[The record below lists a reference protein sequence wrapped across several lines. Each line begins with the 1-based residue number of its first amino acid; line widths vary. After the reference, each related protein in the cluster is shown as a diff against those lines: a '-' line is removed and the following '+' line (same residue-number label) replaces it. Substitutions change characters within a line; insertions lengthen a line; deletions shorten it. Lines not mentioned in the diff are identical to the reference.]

1 MYKNLKR
8 YYKPPIFIGG
18 FFIYT
23 IMKNIKTYKIFESQ
37 VDSAGWTSGD
47 LNGAKEAVDDSLLEL
62 KDNKF
67 NIIIDG
73 DRFSNEYKDV
83 RCFSL
88 YITLPVKNEWT
99 NQATLRFGGLSE
111 QSFFNFQDVMDNIWQ
126 AIHIASDYG
135 FDVYVLSF
143 NTKKV
148 INGVSNVNLIWSPL
162 DVSNLEE
169 ILESLDE
176 VNSITVSFFEKG
188 NLKEMIEE
196 NKKSLKLSPPGI
208 EYK

>member
-1 MYKNLKR
+1 
-8 YYKPPIFIGG
+8 
-18 FFIYT
+18 
-23 IMKNIKTYKIFESQ
+23 MKNIKTYKIFESQ
-37 VDSAGWTSGD
+37 VDSGGWTSGD

-88 YITLPVKNEWT
+88 YITLPVKNE
-99 NQATLRFGGLSE
+99 RGLTE
-111 QSFFNFQDVMDNIWQ
+111 QSFFNFQDVMDNVWQ
-126 AIHIASDYG
+126 SIHISSDYG

>member
-1 MYKNLKR
+1 MKIIKSYKL
-8 YYKPPIFIGG
+8 
-18 FFIYT
+18 
-23 IMKNIKTYKIFESQ
+23 FESQ
-37 VDSAGWTSGD
+37 EVDFV
-47 LNGAKEAVDDSLLEL
+47 GAKEAVDDSLLEL

-67 NIIIDG
+67 DIRIEG

-88 YITLPVKNEWT
+88 YITLPLKEDRVTK
-99 NQATLRFGGLSE
+99 
-111 QSFFNFQDVMDNIWQ
+111 QSFFNFQDVIDNVWQ

-162 DVSNLEE
+162 DVLNLEE

-196 NKKSLKLSPPGI
+196 NKKTLKLSPPGI